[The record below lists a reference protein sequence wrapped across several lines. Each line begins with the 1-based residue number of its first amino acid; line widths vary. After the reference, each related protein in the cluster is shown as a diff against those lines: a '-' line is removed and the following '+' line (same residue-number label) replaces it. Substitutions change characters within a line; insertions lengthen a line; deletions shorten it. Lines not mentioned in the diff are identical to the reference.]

1 MASKPT
7 SSFPMATRSRTAPRP
22 TCCAWR
28 RKVSR
33 SAGSSPSRF
42 PGGSTPKK
50 LYSLLATDPA
60 FNAFSLDKTQ
70 LFFGDER
77 HRAART
83 TRTAI
88 SS

>member
-1 MASKPT
+1 M
-7 SSFPMATRSRTAPRP
+7 
-22 TCCAWR
+22 
-28 RKVSR
+28 
-33 SAGSSPSRF
+33 
-42 PGGSTPKK
+42 
-50 LYSLLATDPA
+50 LATDPA